1 MEAINVYVHSDGLD
15 DTATKVGSPSK
26 DYQILP
32 QIHSEIDIT
41 IPYFNRQSYVE
52 LNPLDP
58 IQSIDII
65 FTTERRHGLI
75 FYWEKKSRGF
85 YWIISIRN
93 KILELV

>member
-1 MEAINVYVHSDGLD
+1 MEVINVYVHSDGLD
-15 DTATKVGSPSK
+15 DTAMKVSCLPNDSPIFS
-26 DYQILP
+26 P
-32 QIHSEIDIT
+32 MHSEIDIT